1 MEHTHGMRDNVP
13 GRATA
18 LRPCDVGAST
28 ILSEEEAMMALSD
41 AMRVTTNRK
50 RELELEPTRA

>member
-18 LRPCDVGAST
+18 LRPCDG
-28 ILSEEEAMMALSD
+28 IPIQEEDETMMALSD
-41 AMRVTTNRK
+41 AMRVTTNLK
-50 RELELEPTRA
+50 GYLELEPTRA

>member
-18 LRPCDVGAST
+18 LRPCDG
-28 ILSEEEAMMALSD
+28 IPIQEEEEAMMALSD
-41 AMRVTTNRK
+41 AMRVTTNLK
-50 RELELEPTRA
+50 GYLELEPTRA